1 MSLYSVVV
9 PVYNSE
15 IYLPETAQSILKQSF
30 SDFEL
35 ILVDDCATD
44 SSGKLCDELAKS
56 DNRIQ
61 VLHLVKNGGLSNAR
75 NQGISAA
82 KGEYILFLDPDDRY
96 DVKLLE
102 QIEKSL
108 KKNSAK
114 VVLFGLTEEY
124 YDQNG
129 KIEYTKQITPNQGY
143 FDTKQK
149 VRDQVLPLECQTL
162 FGYAGIPVCNGNCI
176 KTVAVWRI

>member
-1 MSLYSVVV
+1 M
-9 PVYNSE
+9 PVYNVQN
-15 IYLPETAQSILKQSF
+15 YLKDSVADIKKQSF

-56 DNRIQ
+56 DSRIQ
-61 VLHLVKNGGLSNAR
+61 VLHLAKNGGLSNAR
-75 NQGISAA
+75 NQGMAAA

-96 DVKLLE
+96 DVRLLE

-129 KIEYTKQITPNQGY
+129 KKLRRN
-143 FDTKQK
+143 
-149 VRDQVLPLECQTL
+149 RDILILSRMLEIRC
-162 FGYAGIPVCNGNCI
+162 CH
-176 KTVAVWRI
+176 

>member
-1 MSLYSVVV
+1 MRYSIVM
-9 PVYNSE
+9 PVYNVQN
-15 IYLPETAQSILKQSF
+15 YLKDSVSDIKKQSF

-44 SSGKLCDELAKS
+44 LSGKLCDELAKNDS
-56 DNRIQ
+56 RIQ
-61 VLHLVKNGGLSNAR
+61 VIHLAETGLSNAR
-75 NQGISAA
+75 NQGMAA
-82 KGEYILFLDPDDRY
+82 ANGEYILFLDPDDRY
-96 DVKLLE
+96 DVRLLE

-129 KIEYTKQITPNQGY
+129 KIEYTKQN
-143 FDTKQK
+143 
-149 VRDQVLPLECQTL
+149 
-162 FGYAGIPVCNGNCI
+162 YAKPGIF
-176 KTVAVWRI
+176 